1 MARAPNRIAPIETL
15 RDKAYQN
22 LRGDIR
28 AGLFAPGERLVE
40 LDLADHY
47 GVSRTPIREA
57 LLQLAREG
65 LIAKAGRSFVV
76 PVDSRQVIM
85 DRLAVRE
92 LFDVAIVRALAE
104 KADEACI
111 AGLEHVYNK
120 ASRAHKGNRAK
131 TFATAQQEFRQLLRD
146 NCGNAV
152 LAHHSEMVD
161 DSFQQARAHLYEDE
175 RNREVTLAGDRT
187 LIDAIIRK
195 DPDAAE
201 AQTRRFLNRVRS
213 FYRTGES

>member
-15 RDKAYQN
+15 RDKAYQS

-40 LDLADHY
+40 LDLAEHY

-76 PVDSRQVIM
+76 PVDSQQIIM

-92 LFDVAIVRALAE
+92 LFDVAVVRALAE
-104 KADEACI
+104 RADETCI
-111 AGLEHVYNK
+111 GGLEHVYNK
-120 ASRAHKGNRAK
+120 ASRAHAANRAK
-131 TFATAQQEFRQLLRD
+131 SFATAQQEFRQLLRD
-146 NCGNAV
+146 NCGNPV
-152 LAHHSEMVD
+152 LARHSEMVD
-161 DSFQQARAHLYEDE
+161 DSFQQARAHLYENE
-175 RNREVTLAGDRT
+175 RNREITLAGDRT
-187 LIDAIIRK
+187 LIDAIIRN

-201 AQTRRFLNRVRS
+201 AQTRRFLDRVRS